1 MIRSLA
7 DTDGA
12 AVSAVLRRGLSARL
26 RTIRLYEVAAWIAI
40 VALMFAGRRPFASED
55 IGLWLVGAIGVAVR
69 LSIATEFVRCD
80 AAGVRWRTL
89 FVTHRVAWNEITNI
103 EVAAR
108 PMHIRFLR
116 GMRTAVSPCLVI
128 QRGDAAPPL
137 YVVPSLLVPLVR
149 LGEFISA
156 ARLMSPSDWSVSDGA
171 ESGRRGRAQRRPS
184 GKRVG
189 RPTR

>member
-1 MIRSLA
+1 M
-7 DTDGA
+7 
-12 AVSAVLRRGLSARL
+12 SAVLRRGLLARL

-40 VALMFAGRRPFASED
+40 VALVFAGRRPFASED
-55 IGLWLVGAIGVAVR
+55 FGLWLMGAVGAAVR

-89 FVTHRVAWNEITNI
+89 FVTHRIGWDEITTI

-108 PMHIRFLR
+108 PMNIRFLR

-128 QRGDAAPPL
+128 QRGKGAPPW
-137 YVVPSLLVPLVR
+137 YVVPSLLVPLVQ

-156 ARLMSPSDWSVSDGA
+156 ARLMSPSDWSVSDPADG
-171 ESGRRGRAQRRPS
+171 GRPARAQRRPS